1 MYDRLT
7 TGLANQPPITCSDAL
22 KHMYEWRND
31 LFDATIVEQFI
42 QCLGIYPIGSA
53 VRLSTGESGIV
64 ITVPEKNRLSPSVM
78 LIKNAKNQTFL
89 PPRIVNIAMI
99 NEAAEKAEGEDGEQ
113 IESLE
118 ITKVID
124 PQAFDMDLKNF
135 VLRELSM
142 GQQPV

>member
-1 MYDRLT
+1 MVTYMKSLIIVI
-7 TGLANQPPITCSDAL
+7 LAI
-22 KHMYEWRND
+22 
-31 LFDATIVEQFI
+31 
-42 QCLGIYPIGSA
+42 
-53 VRLSTGESGIV
+53 SGIV
-64 ITVPEKNRLSPSVM
+64 HAESM